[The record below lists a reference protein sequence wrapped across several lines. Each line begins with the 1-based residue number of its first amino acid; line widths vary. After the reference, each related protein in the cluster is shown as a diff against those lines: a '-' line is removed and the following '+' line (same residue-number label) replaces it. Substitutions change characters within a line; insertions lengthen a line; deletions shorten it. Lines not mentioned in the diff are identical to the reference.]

1 MDSCFEPLQ
10 FSHCFVV
17 GRGLVV
23 RVAKEPFAFACSHQE
38 RYTFQSWMTGKH
50 SVMTRVVSDAKRRSG
65 QHMIGNCS
73 ALPSVKRHV
82 LVSRLIG
89 SSAPTSANRR
99 ARGNQ
104 SNTDSAN
111 HRARGNQ
118 STGNSAR
125 IRVDH
130 RTRSN
135 LSIPGKQRARRN
147 AERQVA
153 LSVLPYVNHRML
165 SPEPV
170 RR

>member
-65 QHMIGNCS
+65 QHMIGNRS
-73 ALPSVKRHV
+73 ALPSVNRHV

-104 SNTDSAN
+104 LTTDSAN
-111 HRARGNQ
+111 RRVRGNQ
-118 STGNSAR
+118 STRSSAR
-125 IRVDH
+125 IRIDH

-135 LSIPGKQRARRN
+135 LSAFGKQHARRN
-147 AERQVA
+147 AERQAA
-153 LSVLPYVNHRML
+153 LSVLACANRRML
-165 SPEPV
+165 SLELV